1 MSSSEH
7 QTELTQFAEQYKC
20 VAVSTGH
27 LHPSDINELQ
37 AIVSRG
43 TSNMITERDT
53 GFFVK
58 LYGVDSTN
66 NRAYGE
72 LSDSFYSLISEVQ
85 KAGYLLVEFDSDAMV
100 YSCFPLYEA
109 N

>member
-1 MSSSEH
+1 MSTSEH
-7 QTELTQFAEQYKC
+7 PTELTQFAEQYKC
-20 VAVSTGH
+20 IAVSTGH

-37 AIVSRG
+37 AIVSLG

-58 LYGVDSTN
+58 LYGADSSN
-66 NRAYGE
+66 DHAYGE

-85 KAGYLLVEFDSDAMV
+85 KAGYLLVEFDSDAQV
-100 YSCFPLYEA
+100 YSCFPFYED